1 MSKTLDKITKHYH
14 NEIDG
19 ETLKLHVKEWDMEI
33 HYKRTYP
40 FRVVAKVLEMQSTGK
55 IVEALVESVIQK
67 AYDANGKRIFD
78 EADRS
83 VLMNEAD
90 PSIIT
95 RIAGVI
101 NNATLKP
108 KVDVLVKE

>member
-1 MSKTLDKITKHYH
+1 MSKTLEKITKHYH
-14 NEIDG
+14 KEIDG
-19 ETLKLHVKEWDMEI
+19 EALKLHVDEWDMDI
-33 HYKRTYP
+33 FYKRTYP
-40 FRVVAKVLEMQSTGK
+40 FRVESKVLEMQAKGQ

-67 AYDANGKRIFD
+67 AMDSNGKRIFD

-90 PSIIT
+90 PTVIT
-95 RIAGVI
+95 KVAGTI
-101 NNATLKP
+101 NNAALKP